1 MRGGKKMDNI
11 MNYVVNFVN
20 WQIEVLGDMKEFDQY
35 LIDYTF

>member
-1 MRGGKKMDNI
+1 MDNI